1 MSKRKPYVRPMTAT
15 WWLSNPFYIR
25 YMLREATCLFVG
37 GYSLTLLCG
46 LYALKQGPYVW
57 AAYLQLLASPLALLL
72 HSLALLMALFSA
84 VALAFILS
92 DRMSAPLSELAQAT
106 QAGVQSTP
114 SFIIGE
120 FLVQGA
126 IPYPE
131 FTKAVD
137 SEALFTSLT
146 VAVACVM

>member
-1 MSKRKPYVRPMTAT
+1 MSKRKPYVRPMTAS

-72 HSLALLMALFSA
+72 HSLALLMAMYHSITWFGLAPKAMHLQLGDKKVPDALIEGGHFA
-84 VALAFILS
+84 AFVVASVAIIVLV
-92 DRMSAPLSELAQAT
+92 
-106 QAGVQSTP
+106 AGV
-114 SFIIGE
+114 
-120 FLVQGA
+120 L
-126 IPYPE
+126 
-131 FTKAVD
+131 
-137 SEALFTSLT
+137 
-146 VAVACVM
+146 